1 MGQNKFCFVLLSD
14 YICVLVRKPFFY
26 HLKKFD
32 IMYLAPLNYDR
43 FFKRVF
49 SHDHIAKRFLE
60 DFLQVEIEDFQKL
73 SEENRLTDDAA
84 KVIFDYRC
92 KIKGQYVTIDMQQW
106 YKTDVV
112 RRFYL
117 YHSVSSVLQLETMK
131 NKTFSLK
138 SGIKITTKDY
148 HGLAPVLTLIWM
160 VDDILRFKKKNY
172 VSYKLLP
179 EDVETF
185 LNDDVI
191 WDSKNWNK
199 EKLKKLLE
207 ERKKVLKIV
216 QNDQKG
222 LEFLGQNKLYF
233 LFQHNIVQ
241 SNEIKPYKRWFDFAE
256 RTRDE
261 NNTEADFESYT
272 SDPIFADIIRIIN
285 RQKLTEDDL
294 SYIATEAKYEED
306 RKSVV

>member
-1 MGQNKFCFVLLSD
+1 
-14 YICVLVRKPFFY
+14 
-26 HLKKFD
+26 
-32 IMYLAPLNYDR
+32 
-43 FFKRVF
+43 
-49 SHDHIAKRFLE
+49 
-60 DFLQVEIEDFQKL
+60 
-73 SEENRLTDDAA
+73 
-84 KVIFDYRC
+84 
-92 KIKGQYVTIDMQQW
+92 
-106 YKTDVV
+106 
-112 RRFYL
+112 
-117 YHSVSSVLQLETMK
+117 
-131 NKTFSLK
+131 
-138 SGIKITTKDY
+138 
-148 HGLAPVLTLIWM
+148 M

-294 SYIATEAKYEED
+294 SYIATEAKYEEQMQ
-306 RKSVV
+306 RFVEVEQLKGRQEGIKEGIKEGRMQERIGLVQKMKQLGISIEMIAQTTGLTMAEIEKI